1 MGLLDRLGSA
11 SEQGNNLRKLVDSLS
26 RNDETVA
33 IFEPVT
39 SCLLTYRFSSA
50 ESVSKVVAGGVAPA
64 SKRSYERFL
73 DLGEMDTFPHKQVAN
88 NEDAQILA
96 NRVKEEFGA
105 DHGISVL
112 ANLDGTARQKVFIGL
127 NILDRNKGVFEQK
140 IDFQQEDLEEKI
152 VSSVLEVFAR
162 EYGRTNRY

>member
-1 MGLLDRLGSA
+1 MGLLDRFGSDPDQE
-11 SEQGNNLRKLVDSLS
+11 SNLRKLVDSLS
-26 RNDETVA
+26 KNDETVA

-39 SCLLTYRFSSA
+39 SGLLTHRFSSA

-96 NRVKEEFGA
+96 NRVNEEFGA

-112 ANLDGTARQKVFIGL
+112 ANLDGTARQKVYIGL
-127 NILDRNKGVFEQK
+127 NILDRNTGVFQQE
-140 IDFQQEDLEEKI
+140 IDFQQEDLDEKI
-152 VSSVLEVFAR
+152 VNAVLEVFAR
-162 EYGRTNRY
+162 EYSRMNR